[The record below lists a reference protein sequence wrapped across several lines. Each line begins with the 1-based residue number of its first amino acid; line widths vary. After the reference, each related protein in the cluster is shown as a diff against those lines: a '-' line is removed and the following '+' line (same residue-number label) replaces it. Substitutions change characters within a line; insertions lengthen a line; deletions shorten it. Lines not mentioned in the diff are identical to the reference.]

1 MHPATEYFWQGTRL
15 GELRVLR
22 CTACGQLVHPPRP
35 ACRRCLHDELVATA
49 LCGLGVV
56 YSATT
61 EHRLR
66 HPLLGTPYRVGVVEL
81 DEAVRQLRGE
91 AGDRQ
96 VAGAEVAVYS
106 NAVGAFAGAMLLT
119 R

>member
-1 MHPATEYFWQGTRL
+1 VGTPLGEHGSGGGYEGPRRDLDHLHTCTHVVHQLSPPRNSCAYRVAFCRIDDEADTTAGEVHPATEYFWQGTRL

-56 YSATT
+56 Y
-61 EHRLR
+61 
-66 HPLLGTPYRVGVVEL
+66 
-81 DEAVRQLRGE
+81 
-91 AGDRQ
+91 
-96 VAGAEVAVYS
+96 
-106 NAVGAFAGAMLLT
+106 
-119 R
+119 